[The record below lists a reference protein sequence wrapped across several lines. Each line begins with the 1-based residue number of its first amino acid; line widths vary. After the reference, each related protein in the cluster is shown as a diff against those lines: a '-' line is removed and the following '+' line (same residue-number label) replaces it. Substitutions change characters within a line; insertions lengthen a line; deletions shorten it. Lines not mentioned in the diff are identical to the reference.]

1 VWLIARI
8 LFDDESADIAAVR
21 CPKDGH
27 SIRRPDGIGVLSRLD
42 MLLDGSH
49 RYCLLLRIP
58 LAAGS
63 PRA

>member
-8 LFDDESADIAAVR
+8 LADDKSADIAAVR
-21 CPKDGH
+21 CLKDGH
-27 SIRRPDGIGVLSRLD
+27 SIRRPDGTGVLSRLD

-49 RYCLLLRIP
+49 RYCLLFVFP
-58 LAAGS
+58 LAAGY